1 MGSAPKI
8 GVFKKSD
15 PPSNIDWDM
24 SLGRLLWSTK
34 SRKGVIINSSGGMN
48 MPVENNRLGSTL
60 HRYYP
65 VGKWNRAELVRVF
78 FP

>member
-24 SLGRLLWSTK
+24 SLGQAPF
-34 SRKGVIINSSGGMN
+34 V
-48 MPVENNRLGSTL
+48 
-60 HRYYP
+60 
-65 VGKWNRAELVRVF
+65 
-78 FP
+78 